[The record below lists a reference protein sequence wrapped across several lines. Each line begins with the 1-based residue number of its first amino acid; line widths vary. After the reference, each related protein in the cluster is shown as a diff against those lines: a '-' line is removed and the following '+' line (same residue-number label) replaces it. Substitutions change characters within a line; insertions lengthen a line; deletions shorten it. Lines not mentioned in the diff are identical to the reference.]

1 MTELFPAAALPIWLN
16 KTSAPKSTPNIRG
29 WFLKTDSS
37 SVVASLVVIC
47 ASIGFLLELK

>member
-29 WFLKTDSS
+29 WILKTDSS
-37 SVVASLVVIC
+37 SVVVSLAAIF
-47 ASIGFLLELK
+47 ALIDSLLALK